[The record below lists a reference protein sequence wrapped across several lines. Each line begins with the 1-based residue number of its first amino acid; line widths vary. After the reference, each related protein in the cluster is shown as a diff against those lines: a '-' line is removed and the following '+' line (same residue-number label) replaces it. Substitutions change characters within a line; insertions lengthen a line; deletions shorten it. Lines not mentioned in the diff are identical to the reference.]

1 MEIFQ
6 QQQKKSR
13 ERIVIKTKQSRAT
26 FPPLTTFAIIVKNQR
41 TQVSLLLPA
50 GNDIEQWCS
59 QEAKRAEVAC
69 LENQGAL
76 YNLRMVIAG
85 CHRSK
90 SIDLALNSNR

>member
-6 QQQKKSR
+6 QQQQKSR

-26 FPPLTTFAIIVKNQR
+26 FPALTTFAIIVKNQR

-50 GNDIEQWCS
+50 GNDIEQWC
-59 QEAKRAEVAC
+59 KKAEVAC